1 MENNQSDRNRRQ
13 SERLDT
19 AFTLIYQVEKPLSLR
34 IQLGFTNDIDALML
48 NLSDLGM
55 AIITKHDLPVGIQ
68 LSIKFNVID
77 LRLQGDERWRHMEI
91 TGQTVSNL
99 SLPDSSHKIGIRF
112 DRISSADKLAI
123 SNFVKNN
130 KLPST

>member
-1 MENNQSDRNRRQ
+1 MENNQSDRNRRK

-34 IQLGFTNDIDALML
+34 IQLGYTNDIDALML

-55 AIITKHDLPVGIQ
+55 AIITKHDLPIGIQ
-68 LSIKFNVID
+68 LSIKFNIID

-99 SLPDSSHKIGIRF
+99 SLADSSHKIGIRF

-130 KLPST
+130 KLPSA